1 MRVPI
6 VVFGAGGVGRALLKL
21 IVETRGVVS
30 DRGGCRLQVIGV
42 MDSHSWIWEE
52 DGLEDSEIIRRVERK
67 RKQAIIGEER
77 PEGSKILSMFSDEC
91 SDIGFMVD
99 VTAAEGMER
108 LVDQALELGLGVVL
122 ANKKPLTGS
131 WELIRHF
138 YNNPRIRFEATVS
151 GGLPVI
157 ETLRTLLDSGDK
169 VISISGQ
176 LSGSMSSITEQMD
189 EGVPFSEAL
198 RIARVRG
205 ITEPDP
211 REDLDG
217 WDAMRKLVILG
228 RVAGWP
234 LELSDIEVEPL
245 TPRSL
250 ANLPLEEF
258 MDSIK
263 EIDGSIGERR
273 ETAREVGLVLH
284 YLARL
289 EEGHGT
295 VGLKA
300 IPASNPIASNSM
312 VALQTRRYDGDPLY
326 IGSNTSGVE
335 TTAAAV
341 LSDMVGL
348 VREWSHL
355 NRE

>member
-6 VVFGAGGVGRALLKL
+6 VVFGAGGVSRALLKL
-21 IVETRGVVS
+21 IVEIRGVVS
-30 DRGGCRLQVIGV
+30 DRGGCRLDVIGV
-42 MDSHSWIWEE
+42 VDTRSWIWEE
-52 DGLEDSEIIRRVERK
+52 DGLEDSEIIRRVESK

-77 PEGSKILSMFSDEC
+77 PEGAEMLSRFSAEC
-91 SDIGFMVD
+91 RDIVFMID

-131 WELIRHF
+131 WEQIRHF

-176 LSGSMSSITEQMD
+176 LSGSMSSITKQMD

-198 RIARVRG
+198 RIARARG

-263 EIDGSIGERR
+263 EIDGSLGEWR
-273 ETAREVGLVLH
+273 EKAREAGLVLR

-300 IPASNPIASNSM
+300 IQASNPIASNSM
-312 VALQTRRYDGDPLY
+312 VAFQTRRYDEDPLY
-326 IGSNTSGVE
+326 IGSNTSGPV

-348 VREWSHL
+348 VREW
-355 NRE
+355 